1 MKPEPTCNPETLMDF
16 TELMVS
22 HQTRL
27 LAYIRSLVSNP
38 DVAKDVLQQTNLVLL
53 KKAKDFQLGT
63 SFSAWARRVAYF
75 EVLTQRRTMGRERIL
90 FDADLLEKMATT
102 AELRSDHFEDR
113 REALREC
120 MRLLPDKLKSM
131 LAERY
136 VDQKGV
142 GRIAKE
148 VGITANAVSQ
158 QLFRTKTNL
167 MKCVSRRLQLVMQQE
182 KGEGA
187 GKNL

>member
-1 MKPEPTCNPETLMDF
+1 MDF
-16 TELMVS
+16 TELMAS
-22 HQTRL
+22 HQPRL

-90 FDADLLEKMATT
+90 FDGDLLDKMAST
-102 AELRSDHFEDR
+102 AERRSDYFEDR
-113 REALREC
+113 REALKDC
-120 MRLLPDKLKSM
+120 MRRLPDKLKVM
-131 LAERY
+131 LTERY

-142 GRIAKE
+142 TKIAQE
-148 VGITANAVSQ
+148 SGTSANAISQ
-158 QLFRTKTNL
+158 QLFRAKTNL
-167 MKCVSRRLQLVMQQE
+167 MKCVAKRLQSVE
-182 KGEGA
+182 
-187 GKNL
+187 